1 MISLFDERGSQV
13 LITIVQHSH
22 QTSQMK
28 PVVPSAPDTAH
39 ERRAWLHLT
48 IVQEQK
54 RYSSTVSS
62 THGLLLLHDI
72 EKSFCAG
79 AWVSVIVL
87 SYAVVDATLRDVT
100 TGDYKAST
108 RDLYGRNPDLE
119 WLRNL
124 RNQIVHVSPPG
135 SASNLWKRVPNELA
149 ACHESLEPEARRA
162 VALAYRQVFASGASF
177 ERRQR

>member
-1 MISLFDERGSQV
+1 MRRTAVDG
-13 LITIVQHSH
+13 
-22 QTSQMK
+22 MN
-28 PVVPSAPDTAH
+28 PVVPSSSDTAQ
-39 ERRAWLHLT
+39 ERRTWLRLL
-48 IVQEQK
+48 IAQEQK
-54 RYSSTVSS
+54 RHPSTVLS

-87 SYAVVDATLRDVT
+87 SYAVVDATLRDVA
-100 TGDYKAST
+100 TGDYRASA

-135 SASNLWKRVPNELA
+135 SASDLWKLPANDLV
-149 ACHESLEPEARRA
+149 ACHEALELDARWA
-162 VALAYRQVFASGASF
+162 VTLAYRQVFAHANGG
-177 ERRQR
+177 Q